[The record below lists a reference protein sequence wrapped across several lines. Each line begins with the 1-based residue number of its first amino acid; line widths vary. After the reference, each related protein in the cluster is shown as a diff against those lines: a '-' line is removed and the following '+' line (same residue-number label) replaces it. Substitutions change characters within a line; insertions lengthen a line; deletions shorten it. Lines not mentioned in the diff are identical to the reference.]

1 VGKRNDD
8 DAFYWRSIRMYK
20 VNLIRWALHKS
31 KGVIKDAAVELG
43 ISFGGL
49 RKEIGLLEAA
59 GLQVRPNDFTSPVVA
74 PPRAEEAPP
83 AVAEPQK
90 EPDGTHE

>member
-20 VNLIRWALHKS
+20 VNLIRYALHKS
-31 KGVIKDAAVELG
+31 NGVIKEAAVELG

-49 RKEIGLLEAA
+49 RKEISALEAS
-59 GLQVRPNDFTSPVVA
+59 GLQVRPNDFTSPVLA
-74 PPRAEEAPP
+74 PPRAEEATP
-83 AVAEPQK
+83 AAAEPQK